1 MRRSSHLAL
10 MFMPVSLA
18 LALLIHFGMT
28 LAYLTPIN
36 PLKLRFARLIDG
48 YMNPLFQQNW
58 RLFAPEPL
66 SDTRIIMAACRVR
79 KEDGGTV
86 ETGWNDITTPYW
98 EAHLENHLGPS
109 TRIARSVTGAAR
121 LTYSA
126 EPASLELARKMAAR
140 KRWSPEGDAD
150 ARLADVIL
158 DRFKKEQEDSFKLGA
173 DVLSRAASAHCDS
186 LYGQGRTEAVRTRM
200 AVLRFPRFSQRD
212 LPDSKGDWTYLD
224 FEWAPHQSVA
234 PLPGAAGSGAGPLSV
249 SRVDAA
255 EGR

>member
-86 ETGWNDITTPYW
+86 ETGWNDITTP
-98 EAHLENHLGPS
+98 
-109 TRIARSVTGAAR
+109 
-121 LTYSA
+121 
-126 EPASLELARKMAAR
+126 
-140 KRWSPEGDAD
+140 
-150 ARLADVIL
+150 
-158 DRFKKEQEDSFKLGA
+158 
-173 DVLSRAASAHCDS
+173 
-186 LYGQGRTEAVRTRM
+186 
-200 AVLRFPRFSQRD
+200 
-212 LPDSKGDWTYLD
+212 
-224 FEWAPHQSVA
+224 
-234 PLPGAAGSGAGPLSV
+234 
-249 SRVDAA
+249 
-255 EGR
+255 